1 MSVTG
6 DFNQQVIDEFRANG
20 GRVGGMFEGASM
32 VILHTTGAKSG
43 REIVSPLVYFGDGD
57 GDGDAILIVASAGGS
72 DRHPAW
78 YHNLVA
84 TPDVTVEVGAE
95 TYPARAVVL
104 AAEERDRVFADIVA
118 RSPGFGEYQTK
129 TSRVIPIIRLV
140 RA

>member
-20 GRVGGMFEGASM
+20 GRVGGIFEGASM
-32 VILHTTGAKSG
+32 VILHTTGAKTG

-57 GDGDAILIVASAGGS
+57 GAAILIVASAGGS

-84 TPDVTVEVGAE
+84 NPHVTVEVGVE

-104 AAEERDRVFADIVA
+104 ATEERDRVFAEIVA

-129 TSRVIPIIRLV
+129 TSRVIPIIRLD